1 VFFPILH
8 PEVCRC
14 SFICVSV
21 FVGR

>member
-8 PEVCRC
+8 PEVCRW
-14 SFICVSV
+14 SFIYVSV